1 MLHAEGA
8 IVVILDGG
16 HNSVLSGAVSNAV
29 FGGAGLGLAQYVG
42 VLASRSVGDGIHHD
56 LAVGIVGTGGDHVIA
71 LDELEM
77 ELASLEVAPVQDL
90 VRGDLLGDAGALG
103 GHVVGVLEL
112 GNLDVLQNMR
122 GTERTV
128 AVIGDGRHDGELGI
142 TVGDALAG
150 GSAVDLA

>member
-42 VLASRSVGDGIHHD
+42 VLASRSVGDGIHYD